1 MKKVTV
7 IGSGSWGTALAVMLA
22 ENGHEV
28 FIWSRRQDAVDELL
42 KERTNKK
49 YLPGVVIPDSIQA
62 TTDRKGAVD
71 GADIVIL
78 AVPSRA
84 VAQTVRDFAPYLK
97 TWQIL
102 VNVAK
107 GLEPETLFL
116 LSDVIK
122 REAPQCEVCVLSGPS
137 HAEEVARKV
146 PTACLIACENEAVAK
161 LVQEEFANPRFRLY
175 TNTDLIGVEIG
186 AALKNV
192 MALAA
197 GMSDGLGFGDNTK
210 AALMT
215 RGMAE
220 MKRLG
225 MAMGGKA
232 ETFAGLSGIGDL
244 IVTCTSMHSRNRRAG
259 ILLGQGK
266 SLQETLDEVKMVVEG
281 VNTVQAACQLAEKY
295 HVSMPITQSIYA
307 VLFAGK
313 NVEDAVLELMT
324 RDNKHPR
331 LLSTSLHEIYIT
343 FCLQIPTVVLYYGSD
358 NFALCRIEKRRYTW
372 KTLFSAVVPR
382 QIYRW
387 NTFKIEIS
395 IISVFIMN

>member
-7 IGSGSWGTALAVMLA
+7 VGSGSWGTALAVMLA
-22 ENGHEV
+22 ENGHQV
-28 FIWSRRQDAVDELL
+28 KIWSRREDAVEELL
-42 KERTNKK
+42 QKRTNEK
-49 YLPGVVIPDSIQA
+49 YLPGVKIPAEIQA
-62 TTDRKGAVD
+62 TTDHKEAVN

-84 VAQTVRDFAPYLK
+84 VAATVRDFAPFLK

-107 GLEPETLFL
+107 GLEPETLL
-116 LSDVIK
+116 RLSEVIQ

-137 HAEEVARKV
+137 HAEEVARRV
-146 PTACLIACENEAVAK
+146 PTACLITCENEAAAK
-161 LVQEEFANPRFRLY
+161 LVQQEFANPRFRLY
-175 TNTDLIGVEIG
+175 TNTDMIGVEIG
-186 AALKNV
+186 AALKNI

-281 VNTVQAACQLAEKY
+281 VNTVQAACQLAKKY
-295 HVSMPITQSIYA
+295 DVSMPITEIMGE
-307 VLFAGK
+307 VLFGGK

-324 RDNKHPR
+324 RDYKA
-331 LLSTSLHEIYIT
+331 E
-343 FCLQIPTVVLYYGSD
+343 
-358 NFALCRIEKRRYTW
+358 
-372 KTLFSAVVPR
+372 
-382 QIYRW
+382 
-387 NTFKIEIS
+387 
-395 IISVFIMN
+395 

>member
-1 MKKVTV
+1 M
-7 IGSGSWGTALAVMLA
+7 
-22 ENGHEV
+22 
-28 FIWSRRQDAVDELL
+28 
-42 KERTNKK
+42 
-49 YLPGVVIPDSIQA
+49 
-62 TTDRKGAVD
+62 
-71 GADIVIL
+71 
-78 AVPSRA
+78 PSRA
-84 VAQTVRDFAPYLK
+84 VAETVRDFSPYLK

-107 GLEPETLFL
+107 GLEPGTLL
-116 LSDVIK
+116 CLSDVIQ

-137 HAEEVARKV
+137 HAEEVARGI
-146 PTACLIACENEAVAK
+146 PTTCLITCENEQVAK
-161 LVQEEFANPRFRLY
+161 VVQEDFANARFRLY
-175 TNTDLIGVEIG
+175 TNTDMVGVEIG

-225 MAMGGKA
+225 IAMGGKP

-281 VNTVQAACQLAEKY
+281 VNTVQAACALAEKY
-295 HVSMPITQSIYA
+295 NVSMPITQAIYG
-307 VLFAGK
+307 VLFEGD
-313 NVEDAVLELMT
+313 NVQEAVINLMT
-324 RDNKHPR
+324 REYK
-331 LLSTSLHEIYIT
+331 SE
-343 FCLQIPTVVLYYGSD
+343 
-358 NFALCRIEKRRYTW
+358 E
-372 KTLFSAVVPR
+372 
-382 QIYRW
+382 
-387 NTFKIEIS
+387 
-395 IISVFIMN
+395 

>member
-22 ENGHEV
+22 KNGHEV
-28 FIWSRRQDAVDELL
+28 VIWSRRQDAVDELL
-42 KERTNKK
+42 QERKNEKD
-49 YLPGVVIPDSIQA
+49 LPGVAIPESIQA
-62 TTDRKGAVD
+62 TTYHKAAVQGAE
-71 GADIVIL
+71 IIIL

-84 VAQTVRDFAPYLK
+84 VGDTVRDFAPYLK

-107 GLEPETLFL
+107 GLEPGTLL
-116 LSDVIK
+116 RLSEVIQ

-146 PTACLIACENEAVAK
+146 PTACLIACENEAAAK
-161 LVQEEFANPRFRLY
+161 LVQQEFANPRFRLY
-175 TNTDLIGVEIG
+175 TNTDMIGVEIG

-232 ETFAGLSGIGDL
+232 DTFAGLSGIGDL

-266 SLQETLDEVKMVVEG
+266 NLQETLDEVKMVVEG

-295 HVSMPITQSIYA
+295 DVSMPITEIISE
-307 VLFAGK
+307 VLFADK

-324 RDNKHPR
+324 RDYKA
-331 LLSTSLHEIYIT
+331 E
-343 FCLQIPTVVLYYGSD
+343 
-358 NFALCRIEKRRYTW
+358 
-372 KTLFSAVVPR
+372 
-382 QIYRW
+382 
-387 NTFKIEIS
+387 
-395 IISVFIMN
+395 

>member
-1 MKKVTV
+1 MMKKVTV

-28 FIWSRRQDAVDELL
+28 MIWSRREDAVEELL
-42 KERTNKK
+42 RERKNEK
-49 YLPGVVIPDSIQA
+49 YLPGIVIQETIQA
-62 TTDRKGAVD
+62 TTDRKAAVD
-71 GADIVIL
+71 GAEIIIL

-84 VAQTVRDFAPYLK
+84 VCETVKDFAPYFK

-107 GLEPETLFL
+107 GLEEGTLL
-116 LSDVIK
+116 RLSQVIQ

-137 HAEEVARKV
+137 HAEEVARGI
-146 PTACLIACENEAVAK
+146 PTACLIACENEAAAK
-161 LVQEEFANPRFRLY
+161 LVQQEFANPRFRLY
-175 TNTDLIGVEIG
+175 TNTDMVGVEIG

-225 MAMGGKA
+225 IAMGGRA
-232 ETFAGLSGIGDL
+232 DTFAGLSGIGDL

-266 SLQETLDEVKMVVEG
+266 SLRETLDEVKMVVEG
-281 VNTVQAACQLAEKY
+281 VNTVQAASQLAKKY
-295 HVSMPITQSIYA
+295 EVSMPITEIMSK
-307 VLFAGK
+307 VLFEEK
-313 NVEDAVLELMT
+313 NVEDAVMELMT
-324 RDNKHPR
+324 RDNKA
-331 LLSTSLHEIYIT
+331 E
-343 FCLQIPTVVLYYGSD
+343 
-358 NFALCRIEKRRYTW
+358 
-372 KTLFSAVVPR
+372 
-382 QIYRW
+382 
-387 NTFKIEIS
+387 
-395 IISVFIMN
+395 

>member
-62 TTDRKGAVD
+62 TTDRKEAVD

-192 MALAA
+192 IGLAA
-197 GMSDGLGFGDNTK
+197 GILDGLEWYGLKG
-210 AALMT
+210 ALMA
-215 RGMAE
+215 RAPIEVG
-220 MKRLG
+220 RLIG
-225 MAMGGKA
+225 YFGGNPHTA
-232 ETFAGLSGIGDL
+232 YGLAHLGDYE
-244 IVTCTSMHSRNRRAG
+244 A
-259 ILLGQGK
+259 
-266 SLQETLDEVKMVVEG
+266 
-281 VNTVQAACQLAEKY
+281 
-295 HVSMPITQSIYA
+295 
-307 VLFAGK
+307 
-313 NVEDAVLELMT
+313 
-324 RDNKHPR
+324 
-331 LLSTSLHEIYIT
+331 
-343 FCLQIPTVVLYYGSD
+343 
-358 NFALCRIEKRRYTW
+358 
-372 KTLFSAVVPR
+372 TLFSKHSHNRMFGEKFARGEDFGKLAEGVPTLEAVKTIADAKGIDMPICQALYKV
-382 QIYRW
+382 IYEKADIKETIRGMF
-387 NTFKIEIS
+387 NRDLKQEFDHIC
-395 IISVFIMN
+395 

>member
-28 FIWSRRQDAVDELL
+28 VIWSRRQDAVDELL
-42 KERTNKK
+42 QERKNEK
-49 YLPGVVIPDSIQA
+49 YLPGVTIPESIQA
-62 TTDRKGAVD
+62 TTDHKAAVQGAE
-71 GADIVIL
+71 IIIL

-84 VAQTVRDFAPYLK
+84 VCNTVRDFAPYLK

-107 GLEPETLFL
+107 GLEQGTLL
-116 LSDVIK
+116 RLSEVIQ

-146 PTACLIACENEAVAK
+146 PTACLIACENEAAAK
-161 LVQEEFANPRFRLY
+161 LVQQEFSNPRFRLY
-175 TNTDLIGVEIG
+175 TNTDMIGVEIG

-232 ETFAGLSGIGDL
+232 DTFAGLSGIGDL

-266 SLQETLDEVKMVVEG
+266 SLQETLDEVQMVVEG

-295 HVSMPITQSIYA
+295 HVSMPITEIMSQ
-307 VLFAGK
+307 VLFADK

-324 RDNKHPR
+324 RDYKA
-331 LLSTSLHEIYIT
+331 E
-343 FCLQIPTVVLYYGSD
+343 
-358 NFALCRIEKRRYTW
+358 
-372 KTLFSAVVPR
+372 
-382 QIYRW
+382 
-387 NTFKIEIS
+387 
-395 IISVFIMN
+395 